1 MRVSV
6 SSSQS
11 VNRFKNTFH
20 WSPSANAVGLLCFS
34 LSALCTYTITRRES
48 KRLRDGF
55 RTFSAVF
62 RTASG
67 TVSAASGFIA
77 RRRGLCAGASCILAR
92 LFGSANYGTDT
103 SSRVARVHRRVGVR
117 TGVCCS
123 QSRFCL
129 RIAEIP
135 PKSQRVCPDCNVPA
149 RMAAFSSELR
159 ISFRIARFSCEL
171 PIYSRMTA
179 CLLGRRG
186 FSFSC
191 GNFSRTAVC
200 LRDWRV
206 HAGLLGVLYRDIGGG
221 YKAANSANGGAVG
234 LTAGSWRDGELGDGL
249 SAGTTA
255 VSTANFQLAR
265 GGGELGFR
273 LGCKSCVRCVKCTV
287 LQAMRQ
293 GAICLSGNARF
304 LYAAVL
310 GS

>member
-1 MRVSV
+1 MFFPLGSLYIYY
-6 SSSQS
+6 
-11 VNRFKNTFH
+11 H
-20 WSPSANAVGLLCFS
+20 SARIQAAFGRLSDVFGCFS
-34 LSALCTYTITRRES
+34 
-48 KRLRDGF
+48 DGF
-55 RTFSAVF
+55 
-62 RTASG
+62 G
-67 TVSAASGFIA
+67 TVSAFSAASGGFSRFRALLPVGAGCAQA
-77 RRRGLCAGASCILAR
+77 RVAYWRVFRLGKLRHGHVVASC
-92 LFGSANYGTDT
+92 T
-103 SSRVARVHRRVGVR
+103 RVHRRVGVR

-135 PKSQRVCPDCNVPA
+135 PKSQRVCPDSNVSA

-206 HAGLLGVLYRDIGGG
+206 HAGLLGALYRDIGGG
-221 YKAANSANGGAVG
+221 CKAANSANGGAVG

-249 SAGTTA
+249 AAGTTA
-255 VSTANFQLAR
+255 VSTADFQLAR

-287 LQAMRQ
+287 LPSYAVGRDMPF
-293 GAICLSGNARF
+293 GECAFFICGGTWELKILSRG
-304 LYAAVL
+304 LL
-310 GS
+310 GRP

>member
-48 KRLRDGF
+48 KRLLGGF

-62 RTASG
+62 RTASRRFD
-67 TVSAASGFIA
+67 GFRELRALLPVGAGCAQA
-77 RRRGLCAGASCILAR
+77 RVAYWRVFRLGKLRHGHVVASC
-92 LFGSANYGTDT
+92 T
-103 SSRVARVHRRVGVR
+103 RVHRRVGVR

-206 HAGLLGVLYRDIGGG
+206 HAGLLGALYRDIGGG
-221 YKAANSANGGAVG
+221 HSCCVGCKAANSANGGAAG

-249 SAGTTA
+249 AAGTTA

-273 LGCKSCVRCVKCTV
+273 LGCKSC
-287 LQAMRQ
+287 
-293 GAICLSGNARF
+293 GA
-304 LYAAVL
+304 
-310 GS
+310 

>member
-1 MRVSV
+1 MRWGFCVFPSRLFV
-6 SSSQS
+6 HILSLGANPSGFGTAFR
-11 VNRFKNTFH
+11 RFRLFF
-20 WSPSANAVGLLCFS
+20 G
-34 LSALCTYTITRRES
+34 
-48 KRLRDGF
+48 RLRGRF
-55 RTFSAVF
+55 RRLRALLPV
-62 RTASG
+62 G
-67 TVSAASGFIA
+67 
-77 RRRGLCAGASCILAR
+77 AG
-92 LFGSANYGTDT
+92 
-103 SSRVARVHRRVGVR
+103 
-117 TGVCCS
+117 CS

-221 YKAANSANGGAVG
+221 CKAANSANGGAVG
-234 LTAGSWRDGELGDGL
+234 LTTGSWRDGELGDGL

-287 LQAMRQ
+287 LP
-293 GAICLSGNARF
+293 S
-304 LYAAVL
+304 YAAGRDMPFGECAFFICGGTWELKMLPRGLL
-310 GS
+310 GRP

>member
-1 MRVSV
+1 MR
-6 SSSQS
+6 
-11 VNRFKNTFH
+11 
-20 WSPSANAVGLLCFS
+20 
-34 LSALCTYTITRRES
+34 RRELHTGAFV
-48 KRLRDGF
+48 RLGKLRHGH
-55 RTFSAVF
+55 V
-62 RTASG
+62 
-67 TVSAASGFIA
+67 V
-77 RRRGLCAGASCILAR
+77 ASC
-92 LFGSANYGTDT
+92 
-103 SSRVARVHRRVGVR
+103 ARVHRRVGVR

-221 YKAANSANGGAVG
+221 CKAANSANGGAVG

-287 LQAMRQ
+287 LPSYAAGRDMPF
-293 GAICLSGNARF
+293 GECAFFICGGTWELKMLPWGLAGFGNARVILPIPEF
-304 LYAAVL
+304 ARFGGRVWEICKVAVRRNFGGL
-310 GS
+310 FAGNFFHGAVNNLSVL